1 MAQEKRDYYEVLGV
15 SKTATDAEIKK
26 AYRKLAMKYHPDYN
40 PGDKDAEEKFKEV
53 NEANEVLSDPKKR
66 QLYDQYGFAGV
77 DPSYAAQNGGGAG
90 GFVLDPIYQPGQVD
104 AHFVAAG
111 ISIAALSFLGFD
123 GMSTLAEE
131 THEPEKNIGKGI
143 IIALSI
149 IIVVFVAQTYIAAI
163 VQPDWAATDPDM
175 GFFDSV
181 YLVGGPVFYKIM
193 LLVNIVAVGIANIIN
208 AQMASSRLLY
218 SMGRDGVIPRVFGK
232 VHPKFQTPW
241 FASIFLGAITLCLA
255 LPLQDYMGTLAGF
268 VNFGALSSFILLNFA
283 VFWFFFVKEKK
294 RASFKDILMYLIC
307 PFIGI
312 AILGYVFTGFEW
324 ATYAVGVTWLVI
336 GLIIGAVKSKGYK
349 EVPEAFKNLEV

>member
-1 MAQEKRDYYEVLGV
+1 MAPT
-15 SKTATDAEIKK
+15 SCW
-26 AYRKLAMKYHPDYN
+26 
-40 PGDKDAEEKFKEV
+40 
-53 NEANEVLSDPKKR
+53 
-66 QLYDQYGFAGV
+66 
-77 DPSYAAQNGGGAG
+77 AAAARG